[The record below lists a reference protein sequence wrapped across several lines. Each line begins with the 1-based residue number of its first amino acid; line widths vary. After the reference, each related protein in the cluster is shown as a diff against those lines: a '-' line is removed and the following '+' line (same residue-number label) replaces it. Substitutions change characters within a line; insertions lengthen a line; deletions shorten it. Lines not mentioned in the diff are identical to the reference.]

1 MIENY
6 QPLKK
11 DSVRIGTGENDFLP
25 FIRSGYTLM
34 LPQNKTIRGVLIFLE
49 DSGYDKKNKSSKQ
62 LYHQALEKGFAG

>member
-11 DSVRIGTGENDFLP
+11 DSVRIGTGENNFLP